1 MNATCMDMGLRIYES
16 ILTGMNITKNVL
28 SIATYQT
35 WKYYSRQTTLYKVTN
50 IT

>member
-1 MNATCMDMGLRIYES
+1 MNATCMDTGLIFYAS
-16 ILTGMNITKNVL
+16 ILTGMNTTKNVL

-35 WKYYSRQTTLYKVTN
+35 WKYYSRQTTRYKVAN

>member
-1 MNATCMDMGLRIYES
+1 MDTGLIFYAS
-16 ILTGMNITKNVL
+16 ILTGIATTKNIL

-35 WKYYSRQTTLYKVTN
+35 WRYYSRQTTLYKVTN

>member
-1 MNATCMDMGLRIYES
+1 MNAACMDMGMRIYES
-16 ILTGMNITKNVL
+16 ILIGMDTTKNIL

-35 WKYYSRQTTLYKVTN
+35 WKYYSRQTTRYKVTN